1 MAAAQM
7 KHVRVHSSTISPF
20 DQSESVSKSMKD
32 YNKSS
37 STQLGIIKRGLDNI
51 AIAVPNLPQNQGCL
65 QVVDFGC
72 SQGKNSIFVIN
83 NLLDEMQ
90 LSFKY
95 IKAINKLTV
104 YHVDLPD
111 NDFDG
116 LRDCLIDPNISYLNH
131 NLVKSR
137 NIDVKVECVGK
148 TYYDQI
154 LDNNSVDMAF
164 CYSSL
169 HWMPEYTS
177 TPYGL
182 AYDSKYEDYSLTEWF
197 TEMSD
202 RYLAKWLGLRFSE
215 LKQYG
220 VISFNIMTYSDCSNW
235 INPSWK
241 RVFQK
246 RSLNYL
252 DFAKVYIPIY
262 MRSTSSIRRV
272 LDNLKDQFKILSRRS
287 ESVTLNLPRS
297 GIRSVFFNQIM
308 VGLSKYP
315 EYFKTE
321 ASKQQFYY
329 EFEAELFKDSEII
342 NTNNSFEWVVLQKL

>member
-1 MAAAQM
+1 
-7 KHVRVHSSTISPF
+7 
-20 DQSESVSKSMKD
+20 
-32 YNKSS
+32 
-37 STQLGIIKRGLDNI
+37 
-51 AIAVPNLPQNQGCL
+51 VPNLPQNQGSI

-83 NLLDEMQ
+83 SFLDEMK
-90 LSFKY
+90 LSYKNLGAFNRLS
-95 IKAINKLTV
+95 I

-116 LRDCLIDPNISYLNH
+116 LRDCLIDPDISYLNH
-131 NLVKSR
+131 NLVMSR
-137 NIDVKVECVGK
+137 KVDTKVECVGK
-148 TYYDQI
+148 TYYEQI
-154 LDNNSVDMAF
+154 LDNNSVDIAF

-169 HWMPEYTS
+169 HWMPEYTP

-182 AYDSKYEDYSLTEWF
+182 AYDSKYDDESLTEWF
-197 TEMSD
+197 TKMSD
-202 RYLAKWLGLRFSE
+202 RYLAKWLDLRFSE

-220 VISFNIMTYSDCSNW
+220 IVSFNIMTHSDCSDW

-252 DFAKVYIPIY
+252 DFTKVYIPIY

-272 LDNLKDQFKILSRRS
+272 LDNLKDQFKILSWRS
-287 ESVTLNLPRS
+287 DNVTLSLPKPD
-297 GIRSVFFNQIM
+297 IRSVFFNQIM

-321 ASKQQFYY
+321 AFKQQFYY
-329 EFEAELFKDSEII
+329 EFEAELFKDSDTID
-342 NTNNSFEWVVLQKL
+342 TNNSFEWIVLQKL